1 MPPKQK
7 ATITPGGTEST
18 DEEVSKFLNSRSTPK
33 ERKTIDLAVIDKN
46 RIKPINAMDE
56 R

>member
-7 ATITPGGTEST
+7 AMITSAGIEST

-33 ERKTIDLAVIDKN
+33 ERKTIDQAVVEKN